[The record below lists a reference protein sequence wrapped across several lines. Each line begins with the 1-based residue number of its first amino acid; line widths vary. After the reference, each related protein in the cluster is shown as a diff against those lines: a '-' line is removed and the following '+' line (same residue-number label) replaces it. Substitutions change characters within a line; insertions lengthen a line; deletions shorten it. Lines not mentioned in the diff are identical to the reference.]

1 MFFGT
6 HWKSVSHQEIYDQV
20 NGGPASGVPGDGFV
34 DSGQSWH
41 RLVGRM
47 QHVADTVDA
56 AGSSLR
62 ANWQGQAAES
72 ADRSIHPLKPW
83 VDQARALGRAVGSVS
98 HEQAANLQDVRLAI
112 PEPTP
117 APAPAALGW
126 GDVFGSAGP
135 LGSDYQNALVAQ
147 AESERAAQQTMER
160 YQHFS
165 ADRMTT
171 LPQFAGPVG
180 PQITPADL
188 SVGGGAGPDGGG
200 VGGTGGGGGGAGG

>member
-1 MFFGT
+1 M
-6 HWKSVSHQEIYDQV
+6 

-47 QHVADTVDA
+47 QRVADTVDA

-112 PEPTP
+112 QEPTP
-117 APAPAALGW
+117 AQAPAALGW

-135 LGSDYQNALVAQ
+135 LGSDYQNALV
-147 AESERAAQQTMER
+147 
-160 YQHFS
+160 
-165 ADRMTT
+165 
-171 LPQFAGPVG
+171 
-180 PQITPADL
+180 
-188 SVGGGAGPDGGG
+188 
-200 VGGTGGGGGGAGG
+200 GAGGERAGRPADRWSATSTSAPTG

>member
-1 MFFGT
+1 VFFGT
-6 HWKSVSHQEIYDQV
+6 HWNAVSHQEIYDQV
-20 NGGPASGVPGDGFV
+20 HGGPASGVPGDGFV

-47 QHVADTVDA
+47 QRVADTVDA
-56 AGSSLR
+56 AGSNLR

-72 ADRSIHPLKPW
+72 ADRTIHPLTPW

-112 PEPTP
+112 QPPRQDLP
-117 APAPAALGW
+117 PAAPAWSDILSA
-126 GDVFGSAGP
+126 AGP
-135 LGSDYQNALVAQ
+135 MGADYQVAMAVQ
-147 AESERAAQQTMER
+147 AEEERAAQQTMER

-171 LPQFAGPVG
+171 LPQFAGPAG
-180 PQITPADL
+180 PQITPTDR
-188 SVGGGAGPDGGG
+188 SAGVICGQIGRAH
-200 VGGTGGGGGGAGG
+200 V